1 MSPQYKAPGKR
12 WQGAGSWEDISELLA
27 DVEDEDLRRRYRVRE
42 RAGEEDLPAHEHPE
56 TARAFAAPE
65 PAEAPPGPEAFDTAV
80 SDPDASPSPPPPET
94 SSPDDVHGVPAK
106 GAASAAGESND
117 DRRKRA
123 SWWATS
129 APDEDLRGGAR
140 GQPVGVTH
148 TAERRPARPG
158 HRTGAAWGALAGMV
172 ATALYLATVQAG
184 TDWTGI
190 LCMFLVGFLV
200 GPAFL
205 LFSVHGSWGHVLAS
219 MLLPEFDLGYWTLR
233 IGGGLLSIAW
243 LWLARVSFDQFAA
256 WSPLPAAPV
265 LAAVLVVLGSGFGL
279 FFHWLGGGEH
289 YRHLS
294 IPAVLSGMP
303 LAVVVSCG
311 ILAVGFGAEAGTA
324 AGLGR

>member
-1 MSPQYKAPGKR
+1 MIAFAKLGRPFGPDEAMSPQYKAPGKG
-12 WQGAGSWEDISELLA
+12 WQGAGSWEDIGELLS
-27 DVEDEDLRRRYRVRE
+27 DVEDESLRRRYRVRE

-56 TARAFAAPE
+56 TVRAFAAPE
-65 PAEAPPGPEAFDTAV
+65 PTEAPPGPEAFDAAV
-80 SDPDASPSPPPPET
+80 SDPDASLSLPPPET
-94 SSPDDVHGVPAK
+94 SSPEDVHGVLVEGVSK
-106 GAASAAGESND
+106 AAQRWS
-117 DRRKRA
+117 
-123 SWWATS
+123 
-129 APDEDLRGGAR
+129 
-140 GQPVGVTH
+140 
-148 TAERRPARPG
+148 ARPG

-205 LFSVHGSWGHVLAS
+205 LFSVHDSWGQVLTS

-243 LWLARVSFDQFAA
+243 LWLASASFDQFAA

-311 ILAVGFGAEAGTA
+311 ILAVGFGAEAVTA